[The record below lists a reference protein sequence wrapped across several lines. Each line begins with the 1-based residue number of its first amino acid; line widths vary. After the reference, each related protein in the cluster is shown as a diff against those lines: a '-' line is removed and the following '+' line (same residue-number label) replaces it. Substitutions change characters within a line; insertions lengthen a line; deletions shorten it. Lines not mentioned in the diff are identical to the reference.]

1 MPTPKPTKHRMP
13 TGLTRDGRGQ
23 RLWRDL
29 TDRWE
34 FTEAE
39 YRDLENACHTA
50 DRIVCLCSMVL
61 RPVERLVFS
70 PKER

>member
-29 TDRWE
+29 TARWE

-39 YRDLENACHTA
+39 YRDLENACHTLSL
-50 DRIVCLCSMVL
+50 IHI
-61 RPVERLVFS
+61 
-70 PKER
+70 